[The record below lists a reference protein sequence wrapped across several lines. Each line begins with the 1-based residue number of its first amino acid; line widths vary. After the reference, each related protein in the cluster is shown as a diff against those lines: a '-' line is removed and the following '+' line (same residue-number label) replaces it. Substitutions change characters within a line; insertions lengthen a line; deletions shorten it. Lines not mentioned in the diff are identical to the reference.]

1 MTTDIQADHLL
12 GLAAFLDKAEA
23 RRWRARAELK
33 SGWQKLSA
41 DLPHRF
47 DPLAAFRIDC
57 AAWDADAVATKL
69 RALGSPEAV
78 CVIGG
83 VDVDEA
89 MMSLKDAAAE
99 VVGYLGG
106 QVISCLP
113 GKLAYYEGG
122 DQGIRM
128 ILARL

>member
-12 GLAAFLDKAEA
+12 GLAAFLDKAAA

-33 SGWQKLSA
+33 SGWAKLSA

-47 DPLAAFRIDC
+47 DPLAAYRIDC

-89 MMSLKDAAAE
+89 MMPLKEAVAE
-99 VVGYLGG
+99 VVGDLGG
-106 QVISCLP
+106 QVIGCVP
-113 GKLAYYEGG
+113 GKLAYYESR
-122 DQGIRM
+122 DQGVRM
-128 ILARL
+128 ILVRR